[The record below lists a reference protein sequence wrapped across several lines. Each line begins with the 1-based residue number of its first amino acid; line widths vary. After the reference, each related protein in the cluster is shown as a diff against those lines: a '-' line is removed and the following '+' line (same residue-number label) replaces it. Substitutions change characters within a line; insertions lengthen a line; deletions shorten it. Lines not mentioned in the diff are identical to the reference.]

1 MVDDKAIIA
10 NEMKDLRTKSST
22 IESEAKFKK
31 MVFGGISAKEV
42 EDYIASVTQQFSR
55 AEEAYR
61 QRIDEFAT
69 HTEMLVK
76 ECEDALEQ
84 IKTKSDIINGL
95 EAEQGSLKNEIV
107 QLQKK
112 ADASR
117 KSAMESDKDSGGR
130 LETGK
135 NDRELLQ
142 ENELLKKELS
152 CIQQERD
159 QLGGE
164 AAVLAE
170 RFRETREMLE
180 SSSEEKDKLC
190 DELVAYRSL
199 VRQTE
204 MRKSFSLRQYSEKQ
218 IHTVNQTS
226 KKMKQMLAAMDE
238 MRDDLYTLLV
248 SIEENKLAEKTKA
261 PSETE
266 EAIQ

>member
-1 MVDDKAIIA
+1 
-10 NEMKDLRTKSST
+10 
-22 IESEAKFKK
+22 
-31 MVFGGISAKEV
+31 
-42 EDYIASVTQQFSR
+42 
-55 AEEAYR
+55 
-61 QRIDEFAT
+61 
-69 HTEMLVK
+69 
-76 ECEDALEQ
+76 
-84 IKTKSDIINGL
+84 
-95 EAEQGSLKNEIV
+95 
-107 QLQKK
+107 
-112 ADASR
+112 
-117 KSAMESDKDSGGR
+117 MESDKYSGGR